1 MSYLVPRDPFNIS
14 LIRRQMDELFD
25 HFFPFSNRMMLEAE
39 TAVSVDVVDNGNEY
53 VVKANVP
60 GIAAKDLDVRVTED
74 RVVIKGTFTEEKE
87 DKQQNYILRE
97 RRSGS
102 FTRSIALENANPDKA
117 KAKFKDGV
125 LQLVIPKKDEQ
136 RQVGRQ
142 LKIEE

>member
-1 MSYLVPRDPFNIS
+1 MAYLIPRDPFNIS

-25 HFFPFSNRMMLEAE
+25 HFFPFSNRMLQEAE
-39 TAVSVDVVDNGNEY
+39 TSIFVDVVDNGKEY

-60 GIAAKDLDVRVTED
+60 GVAAKDLDVRVMED
-74 RVVIKGTFTEEKE
+74 RVVIKGSFTEEKE

-102 FTRSIALENANPDKA
+102 FTRSIPLENIDPDKA

-125 LQLVIPKKDEQ
+125 LQLTIPKKDDQ
-136 RQVGRQ
+136 RQIGRQ
-142 LKIEE
+142 LEIEE